1 MLVPGRLAVLA
12 VRAVLP
18 RTLVQVLLLL
28 ALLRVVR
35 HAAVVLAAERISRL
49 RMRLEEV
56 RTIPVLVRTAL
67 GEVLMILPAA
77 IAAALASAVL
87 ALALAFA
94 LGHPGKFLLH
104 GLILLLELFDDALQ
118 AGDVLLRLREVD
130 GGHLRLQLE
139 LHLDHDG

>member
-1 MLVPGRLAVLA
+1 MLNPGRLAVLA

-77 IAAALASAVL
+77 IATLAGALLFPLASAV
-87 ALALAFA
+87 
-94 LGHPGKFLLH
+94 PGSLTELRFH
-104 GLILLLELFDDALQ
+104 GS
-118 AGDVLLRLREVD
+118 
-130 GGHLRLQLE
+130 
-139 LHLDHDG
+139 